1 MIPDVG
7 RIGAELAGFED
18 GANPFSAALRASRMA
33 MIVTNP
39 RLDDNP
45 IVFANDAFCRLTGY
59 PRDEILGRN
68 CRFLQGPD
76 TDPAKVARMRAAI
89 AAAEPIELDICNY
102 RKDGQPFWNRL
113 LMGPVHDAS
122 GVLTHFF
129 ASQFDVTAELE
140 RFTELESH
148 NKALTALAEQLA
160 KRSEDVAEAN
170 GKLRT
175 EAKERGRVE
184 EALRHAHKMEAVG
197 QLTGGIAHDFN
208 NLLGGIIGSLE
219 LVQRRLAAGRTDG
232 LERYTSAAVTSAQR
246 AAALTQ
252 RLLAFARR
260 QPLDPKL
267 VEANRLVA
275 SMEDLLRRTLGSGIA
290 FEMVL
295 GGGLWPTLCD
305 PNQLENAILNLAINA
320 RDALPNGGR
329 LTIETANANLDGTEA
344 GVQGSQLRPGEYIL
358 ISVTDTGVGMTP
370 EVIEKAFDPF
380 FTTKPIGQGTGLGLS
395 MLYGFVQ
402 QSQGDVQIYSEPGK
416 GTTFKLY
423 LPRYQGEAGSEPM
436 IVASGVSAALRGEMG
451 ETVLVVE
458 DEATIRMLV
467 TETLHG
473 LGYAAVEAVDG
484 PSGLQIVRS
493 DARIDLLVTDV
504 GLPGLTGPQLAAAA
518 RAVRPG
524 LRVLF
529 ITGYAHNAVIGSGS
543 ALAPGMAILTKPF
556 TLDALARKIQSMI
569 EGA

>member
-1 MIPDVG
+1 MNPDVG
-7 RIGAELAGFED
+7 RIGAELAGFDD
-18 GANPFSAALRASRMA
+18 GTNPFAAALRASRMA

-39 RLDDNP
+39 RQDDNP
-45 IVFANDAFCRLTGY
+45 IIFANDAFCRLTGY
-59 PRDEILGRN
+59 ARDEILGRN

-76 TDPAKVARMRAAI
+76 TDPATVVRMRAAI
-89 AAAEPIELDICNY
+89 AAAEPIELDIRNY

-113 LMGPVHDAS
+113 LVGPVHDAS
-122 GVLTHFF
+122 GVLTHYF

-140 RFTELESH
+140 RLTELENH
-148 NKALTALAEQLA
+148 NKALTALAKQLSE
-160 KRSEDVAEAN
+160 RSDELAEAN
-170 GKLRT
+170 GMLRS
-175 EAKERGRVE
+175 EAEERGRVE

-219 LVQRRLAAGRTDG
+219 LMQRHIAAGHTDG
-232 LERYTSAAVTSAQR
+232 LERYTSGAVTSAQR
-246 AAALTQ
+246 AAVLTQ

-260 QPLDPKL
+260 QPLNPRL

-275 SMEDLLRRTLGSGIA
+275 GMEDLLRRTLGPGIA

-320 RDALPNGGR
+320 RDAMPNGGR
-329 LTIETANANLDGTEA
+329 LTIQTANANLDDTDTRA
-344 GVQGSQLRPGEYIL
+344 QGGQLRPGQYIQV
-358 ISVTDTGVGMTP
+358 SVTDTGVGMTP
-370 EVIEKAFDPF
+370 EVIANAFDPF

-402 QSQGDVQIYSEPGK
+402 QSKGDVRIYSEPGK

-423 LPRYQGEAGSEPM
+423 LPRYQGEAEVEPM
-436 IVASGVSAALRGEMG
+436 IQASGVSAALRAEMN

-467 TETLHG
+467 TETLLG
-473 LGYAAVEAVDG
+473 LGYAAIEAVDG
-484 PSGLQIVRS
+484 PGGLQIVQS
-493 DARIDLLVTDV
+493 DARIDLVVTDV

-529 ITGYAHNAVIGSGS
+529 MTGYAYDDVVGSGP
-543 ALAPGMAILTKPF
+543 ALDSGMDILTKPF
-556 TLDALARKIQSMI
+556 TLDALARKIRSMTKVM
-569 EGA
+569 